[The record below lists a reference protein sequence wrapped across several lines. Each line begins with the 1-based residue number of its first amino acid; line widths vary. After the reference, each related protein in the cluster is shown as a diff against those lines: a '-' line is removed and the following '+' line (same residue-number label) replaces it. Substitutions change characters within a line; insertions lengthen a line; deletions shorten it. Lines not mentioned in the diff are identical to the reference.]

1 MTYSTI
7 QFLILEFGQ
16 EIESIVPHLTM
27 PRLLLCILLSIA
39 LANSAVS
46 EEVTVFG
53 VIQTENGDISLVGK
67 VGLLNTGSKKL
78 MTIVKDYD
86 KTSWT
91 SEPFYGP
98 VTKFAF
104 RDESAQWFIVHFEFI
119 EGHKMVGEGL
129 RFAIAPMTPV
139 SGKKGNFRGEPY
151 NGSSVTEEA
160 ILKQLRVLAKEMKGE
175 KK

>member
-1 MTYSTI
+1 
-7 QFLILEFGQ
+7 
-16 EIESIVPHLTM
+16 M
-27 PRLLLCILLSIA
+27 PRLLYMMLSIA
-39 LANSAVS
+39 LLNSALA
-46 EEVTVFG
+46 EDVTVFG
-53 VIQTENGDISLVGK
+53 VMQAENGDISLVGK
-67 VGLLNTGSKKL
+67 VGQLNTGSKGL
-78 MTIVKDYD
+78 MTIVKDYE

-104 RDESAQWFIVHFEFI
+104 RDESARWFIVHFEFI

-139 SGKKGNFRGEPY
+139 SGKKGSFHGEPY

-160 ILKQLRVLAKEMKGE
+160 ILKQLRVLAKEMNAE